1 MVKMTKEDIR
11 EYILSQLKTV
21 QECAKSCN
29 LNFLC
34 RYLDLAEEILDEEL
48 QESDWVQLEL
58 DLSDV
63 IARKDCL

>member
-1 MVKMTKEDIR
+1 MTKEDIR

-48 QESDWVQLEL
+48 QESD
-58 DLSDV
+58 
-63 IARKDCL
+63 